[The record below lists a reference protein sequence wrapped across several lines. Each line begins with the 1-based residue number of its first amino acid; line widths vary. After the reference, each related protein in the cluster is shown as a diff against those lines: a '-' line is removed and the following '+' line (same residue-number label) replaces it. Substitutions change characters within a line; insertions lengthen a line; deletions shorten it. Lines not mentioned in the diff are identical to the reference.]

1 MQKGQIEANSALI
14 KARDAEIKVLD
25 MQNALLKHE
34 LAQLKRLIFAS
45 KRERFLPSTIDVH
58 QGNLFEE
65 VVELPAPAPTEQITY
80 QRKKTKAHPG
90 RHPLPEHLPVEE
102 TIIEPDHIEEGMVQI
117 GQEISETVDY
127 TPASLVK
134 KRVIRPRYAHP
145 ESDQIAIADLPD
157 RPMPKCIAEPGLIA
171 HLINR
176 KFVEH
181 MPFYRQIAQIKRDYQ
196 WEIPSST
203 MGNWF
208 TQACDLLQPLY
219 TELRTQLLQ
228 QTYLQADES
237 PIKVLD
243 SDKPQSTHQGYQWV
257 YHSPE
262 QRLVL
267 FDYRRG
273 RGKAGPKEILQN
285 YRGIIQCD
293 GWQVYDKIAKSQ
305 PDIMLAGCLAHA
317 RRKFYESTDS
327 DGSRANH
334 ALRVIKE
341 IYTHERSAKESTDRS
356 VYRDQYI
363 RPLLEK
369 LKTWADDQAIVVLP
383 KSPIG
388 KAIGYFVK
396 QYHKL
401 AAILMDGRI
410 ELDNN
415 LIENK
420 IRPLA
425 LGRKNYLFA
434 GSHEGAQ
441 RIAMMYSFFATC
453 AANDVNPYEWLR
465 TTIQAISDTKL
476 SELYTLLPN
485 HTSV

>member
-1 MQKGQIEANSALI
+1 MSKDQIIEQQRAKIA
-14 KARDAEIKVLD
+14 VL
-25 MQNALLKHE
+25 E
-34 LAQLKRLIFAS
+34 YRLQQMERMIFGS
-45 KRERFLPSTIDVH
+45 KRERFVPTVQDADQL
-58 QGNLFEE
+58 NLFEDIVDE
-65 VVELPAPAPTEQITY
+65 PVETPKEQITY
-80 QRKKTKAHPG
+80 QRKKAKAHPG

-102 TIIEPDHIEEGMVQI
+102 TTIEPDDIEEGMVQI
-117 GQEISETVDY
+117 GQEVSETIDY

-134 KRVIRPRYAHP
+134 KRVIRPKYAHP
-145 ESDQIAIADLPD
+145 ESEQIIIADLPQ
-157 RPMPKCIAEPGLIA
+157 RSMPKCIAEPGLVA

-208 TQACDLLQPLY
+208 SQACDLLTPLY
-219 TELRTQLLQ
+219 TTLRKQLLQ
-228 QTYLQADES
+228 ASYLQADES

-243 SDKPQSTHQGYQWV
+243 SDKPNSTHQGYQWV

-273 RGKAGPKEILQN
+273 RGKAGPKEILRD

-293 GWQVYDKIAKSQ
+293 GWQVYDKIAKSH
-305 PDIMLAGCLAHA
+305 PGITLAGCLAHA
-317 RRKFYESTDS
+317 RRKFYEARDS
-327 DGSRANH
+327 DSSRAHH
-334 ALRVIKE
+334 ALGIIKE
-341 IYTHERSAKESTDRS
+341 IYKHERSAKVSTDRKT
-356 VYRDQYI
+356 YRDQHI
-363 RPLLEK
+363 GPLLVA
-369 LKTWADDQAIVVLP
+369 LKEWADEQALVVLP

-388 KAIGYFVK
+388 KAIGYYVK

-401 AAILMDGRI
+401 EAILLDGRV

-434 GSHEGAQ
+434 GSHEGAR
-441 RIAMMYSFFATC
+441 RIAMMYSFFASCT
-453 AANDVNPYEWLR
+453 ANDVNPYEWLKS
-465 TTIQAISDTKL
+465 TIEKIAETKL
-476 SELYTLLPN
+476 SELCILLPS
-485 HTSV
+485 HTRV

>member
-1 MQKGQIEANSALI
+1 MSKDQIIEQQ
-14 KARDAEIKVLD
+14 RAEIAVL
-25 MQNALLKHE
+25 E
-34 LAQLKRLIFAS
+34 YRLQQMERMIFGS
-45 KRERFLPSTIDVH
+45 KRERFVPAVQDVD
-58 QGNLFEE
+58 QLNLFEDVIVEPVE
-65 VVELPAPAPTEQITY
+65 VPTEQITY
-80 QRKKTKAHPG
+80 QRKKAKAHPG

-102 TIIEPDHIEEGMVQI
+102 TVIEPDDIEQGMVQI
-117 GQEISETVDY
+117 GQEVSETIDY

-134 KRVIRPRYAHP
+134 KRVIRPKYAHP
-145 ESDQIAIADLPD
+145 QSEQVVIADLPQ
-157 RPMPKCIAEPGLIA
+157 RPMHKCIAEPGLVA

-181 MPFYRQIAQIKRDYQ
+181 MPFYRQIAQIKRDYK

-208 TQACDLLQPLY
+208 SQACNVLEPLY
-219 TELRTQLLQ
+219 DELQRQLLTA
-228 QTYLQADES
+228 TYLQADES

-243 SDKPQSTHQGYQWV
+243 SDKPNSSHQGYQWV

-267 FDYRRG
+267 FDYRKG

-293 GWQVYDKIAKSQ
+293 GWQVYDKIAKSRS
-305 PDIMLAGCLAHA
+305 DITLAGCLAHA
-317 RRKFYESTDS
+317 RRKFYEAKDS
-327 DGSRANH
+327 DSPRAHH
-334 ALRVIKE
+334 ALGIITK
-341 IYTHERSAKESTDRS
+341 IYTHERSAKQSDDRKA
-356 VYRDQYI
+356 YRDQHI
-363 RPLLEK
+363 RPLLIQLRE
-369 LKTWADDQAIVVLP
+369 WADEQAIIVLP

-388 KAIGYFVK
+388 KAIGYYVK
-396 QYHKL
+396 QYHKFES
-401 AAILMDGRI
+401 ILLDGRI

-434 GSHEGAQ
+434 GSHDGAR

-453 AANDVNPYEWLR
+453 AANDVNPYEWLKSAIEK
-465 TTIQAISDTKL
+465 TTKQA
-476 SELYTLLPN
+476 ELYMLLPN
-485 HTSV
+485 HAGV